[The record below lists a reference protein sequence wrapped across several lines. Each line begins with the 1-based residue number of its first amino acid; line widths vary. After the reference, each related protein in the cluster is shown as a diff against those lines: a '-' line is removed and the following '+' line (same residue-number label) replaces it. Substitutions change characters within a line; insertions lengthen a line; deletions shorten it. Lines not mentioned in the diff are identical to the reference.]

1 MKLGIIGS
9 GKIVHDFL
17 TITDQ
22 IPALELA
29 ALATTKRSHQVGLDL
44 QKEYKISKLY
54 DNNEDIFNDPNV
66 DTIYVAVPNSLHFSI
81 SKAALE
87 AGKNVICEKPFVT
100 TADEARELKEIADQ
114 KKLIIIEA
122 ITNIYLENF
131 KFIEANLDKIAPI
144 HVVNLNYTQYSSRYD
159 AFLAG
164 DIQPAFNP
172 KKDGG
177 ALMDLGIYNL
187 HIITKLFGKP
197 NSVKYFPTIQ
207 KNIDTSG
214 ILHLSYPDKQVSS
227 IAAKDSFSPNVSTIE
242 GEKGTLIIYGHPN
255 EMPKV
260 GMQLR
265 GQELEIIDNNKYS
278 HRMVSEF
285 IIFTKII
292 DQHNFKAADQAF
304 THSLNTLIVLQDAKN
319 QR

>member
-1 MKLGIIGS
+1 MSGDAVFCYQGS
-9 GKIVHDFL
+9 GIGK
-17 TITDQ
+17 
-22 IPALELA
+22 
-29 ALATTKRSHQVGLDL
+29 
-44 QKEYKISKLY
+44 KL
-54 DNNEDIFNDPNV
+54 
-66 DTIYVAVPNSLHFSI
+66 VASAI
-81 SKAALE
+81 DK
-87 AGKNVICEKPFVT
+87 
-100 TADEARELKEIADQ
+100 ARELKVIADQ

-131 KFIEANLDKIAPI
+131 KFIEENLDKIAPI

-164 DIQPAFNP
+164 DIQPAFDP

-187 HIITKLFGKP
+187 HIIIKLFGKP
-197 NSVKYFPTIQ
+197 EAVNYFPTMQ

-214 ILHLSYPDKQVSS
+214 ILHLSYPDKQASS

-242 GEKGTLIIYGHPN
+242 GEKGALIIYGHPN

-260 GMQLR
+260 GMQLK
-265 GQELEIIDNNKYS
+265 GQEVKVINNNKYS
-278 HRMVSEF
+278 HRMVAEF
-285 IIFTKII
+285 IEFTKII
-292 DQHNFKAADQAF
+292 AQHDFKEADQAF
-304 THSLNTLIVLQDAKN
+304 THSLNTLAVLQEAKS

>member
-17 TITDQ
+17 TIADQ
-22 IPALELA
+22 IPNLELT
-29 ALATTKRSHQVGLDL
+29 ALATTNRSHQIGLDL
-44 QKEYKISKLY
+44 QKEHQITKLY
-54 DNNEDIFNDPNV
+54 DNNDDLFNDPNV
-66 DTIYVAVPNSLHFSI
+66 DTVYVAVPNSFHFSI

-87 AGKNVICEKPFVT
+87 AGKNVICEKPFVAT
-100 TADEARELKEIADQ
+100 VDEARELKAIADQ

-131 KFIEANLDKIAPI
+131 KFIEENLDKIAPI

-164 DIQPAFNP
+164 DIQPAFDP

-187 HIITKLFGKP
+187 HIIIKLFGKP
-197 NSVKYFPTIQ
+197 EAVNYFPTMQ

-214 ILHLSYPDKQVSS
+214 ILHLSYPDKQASS

-242 GEKGTLIIYGHPN
+242 GEKGALIIYGHPN

-260 GMQLR
+260 GMQLK
-265 GQELEIIDNNKYS
+265 GQEVKVINNNKYS
-278 HRMVSEF
+278 HRMVAEF
-285 IIFTKII
+285 IEFTKII
-292 DQHNFKAADQAF
+292 AQHDFKEADQAF
-304 THSLNTLIVLQDAKN
+304 THSLNTLAVLQEAKS